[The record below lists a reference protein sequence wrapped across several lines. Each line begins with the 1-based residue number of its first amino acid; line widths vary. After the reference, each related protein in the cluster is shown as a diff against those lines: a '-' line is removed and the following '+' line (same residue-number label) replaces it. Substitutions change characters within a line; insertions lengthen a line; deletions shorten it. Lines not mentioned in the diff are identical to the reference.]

1 MPRNIL
7 RESEIKA
14 QQGVEKI
21 HFLNPNARRINKSLG
36 DLCGLQ
42 NIGFHLIEIEPGCDS
57 TEYHKHYHEEECV
70 YILAG
75 EALATIGDQI
85 TEVKAGDFI
94 AYPAGGEAHKL
105 HNHGSSTSRC
115 IVVGQ
120 RLAHD
125 VTDYPAQNKRLFRQ
139 QGLAWNLVDIDSI
152 SEPNAGKK

>member
-57 TEYHKHYHEEECV
+57 TEYHKLSLIH
-70 YILAG
+70 I
-75 EALATIGDQI
+75 
-85 TEVKAGDFI
+85 
-94 AYPAGGEAHKL
+94 
-105 HNHGSSTSRC
+105 
-115 IVVGQ
+115 
-120 RLAHD
+120 
-125 VTDYPAQNKRLFRQ
+125 
-139 QGLAWNLVDIDSI
+139 
-152 SEPNAGKK
+152 